1 MASEARATAMELVRA
16 WGAGD
21 LKNNLFLKEHGGGD
35 VAAVD
40 RVRHDGLCA
49 VEEPS
54 SVHQPMPTTC
64 NPFPPPSPVLSMP
77 AQSCCFHRVA
87 KSCCRRWK
95 RASPSLCLET
105 PWYD

>member
-21 LKNNLFLKEHGGGD
+21 LKNNLFLKENGGGD

-54 SVHQPMPTTC
+54 SVHQPRPTTC
-64 NPFPPPSPVLSMP
+64 NPFPPPLPCPLHACPELLFPSGRQVVLQ
-77 AQSCCFHRVA
+77 A
-87 KSCCRRWK
+87 
-95 RASPSLCLET
+95 LET
-105 PWYD
+105 GQSQFVPRDTVV